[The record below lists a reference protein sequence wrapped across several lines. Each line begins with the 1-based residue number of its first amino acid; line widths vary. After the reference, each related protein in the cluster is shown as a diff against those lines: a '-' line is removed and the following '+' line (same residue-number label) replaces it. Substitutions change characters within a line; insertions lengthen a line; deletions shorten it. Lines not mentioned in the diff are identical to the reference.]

1 MDLKASAKENGCAR
15 VFAANPPRVRRATR
29 AGRCHRH
36 PCKREA
42 RHALYPLFSMAVCQ
56 TLFDIVMAAMRE
68 RCDERSKT
76 FVVAQA
82 LPFGVRVAEA
92 TECEGRRFMDRG
104 NAYCARIHGYK
115 SRLVWAST
123 GFGKHV
129 DRSLPH
135 LGYRETPADCT
146 HETSA
151 ASQLRRYF
159 VSLCG
164 HH

>member
-1 MDLKASAKENGCAR
+1 MALKASAKENGCAR

-82 LPFGVRVAEA
+82 LPFWRTGGRSDGVRRPAL
-92 TECEGRRFMDRG
+92 
-104 NAYCARIHGYK
+104 HGSRQCLLRAD
-115 SRLVWAST
+115 SRLQVQIGL
-123 GFGKHV
+123 GFNRFWEACG
-129 DRSLPH
+129 SIITA
-135 LGYRETPADCT
+135 LGIPRNPGGLYT
-146 HETSA
+146 
-151 ASQLRRYF
+151 
-159 VSLCG
+159 
-164 HH
+164 